1 MTEKKKKR
9 RIVWIVAIV
18 IVLAV
23 VFWLLRGR
31 GGASQTAFM
40 SSATV
45 TQGELVTTSSFD
57 GSVSASRQQT
67 LAAQTNAQVKEIFV
81 QEGETVSENARLLR
95 LSDGT
100 SVSGDISG
108 KVWELFVK
116 PGDYVTAGTSL
127 AAILDPASFELRI
140 QVDEYDIQSITVGQT
155 FEVYIPATE
164 ENVQA
169 TVFHIGKTAVQ
180 TGSTTYYEVALTAEL
195 SENVLPGMQIEA
207 TMTREK
213 IENAL
218 LLRMDAL
225 QYDTNGRVYAAK
237 EGADG
242 KLSSVELTLG
252 SNDGVY
258 VQVLSGLQE
267 GDTVWYT
274 DDQTVMPM
282 MMQRQRQ

>member
-40 SSATV
+40 FSATV
-45 TQGELVTTSSFD
+45 TQGELITTSSFD

-67 LAAQTNAQVKEIFV
+67 LAAQTNAQVKEVFV

-116 PGDYVTAGTSL
+116 PGDYVTAGASL

-140 QVDEYDIQSITVGQT
+140 QVDEYDIQSIAIGQT

-169 TVFHIGKTAVQ
+169 TVSHIGKTAVQ

-252 SNDGVY
+252 INDGVY

>member
-40 SSATV
+40 FSATV
-45 TQGELVTTSSFD
+45 TQGELITTSSFD

-67 LAAQTNAQVKEIFV
+67 LAAQTNAQVKEVFV

-100 SVSGDISG
+100 SVSSDISG

-116 PGDYVTAGTSL
+116 PGDYVTAGASL

-140 QVDEYDIQSITVGQT
+140 QVDEYDIQSIAIGQT

-169 TVFHIGKTAVQ
+169 TVSHIGKTAVQ

>member
-40 SSATV
+40 FSATV
-45 TQGELVTTSSFD
+45 TQGELITTSSFD

-67 LAAQTNAQVKEIFV
+67 LAAQTNAQVKEVFV

-100 SVSGDISG
+100 SVSSDISG

-116 PGDYVTAGTSL
+116 PGDYVTAGASL

-169 TVFHIGKTAVQ
+169 TVSHIGKTAVQ

-258 VQVLSGLQE
+258 VQVLSGLQK

>member
-1 MTEKKKKR
+1 MTEKKR

-40 SSATV
+40 FSATV
-45 TQGELVTTSSFD
+45 TQGELITTSSFD

-67 LAAQTNAQVKEIFV
+67 LAAQTNAQVKEVFV

-100 SVSGDISG
+100 SVSSDISG

-116 PGDYVTAGTSL
+116 PGDYVTAGASL

-140 QVDEYDIQSITVGQT
+140 QVDEYDIQSIAIGQT

-169 TVFHIGKTAVQ
+169 TVSHIGKTAVQ

-242 KLSSVELTLG
+242 KLFSVELTLG

>member
-40 SSATV
+40 FSATV
-45 TQGELVTTSSFD
+45 TQGELITTSSFD

-67 LAAQTNAQVKEIFV
+67 LAAQTNAQVKEVFV

-116 PGDYVTAGTSL
+116 PGDYVTAGASL

-140 QVDEYDIQSITVGQT
+140 QVDEYDIQSIAIGQT

-169 TVFHIGKTAVQ
+169 TVSHIGKTAVQ

-207 TMTREK
+207 TMTR
-213 IENAL
+213 
-218 LLRMDAL
+218 
-225 QYDTNGRVYAAK
+225 
-237 EGADG
+237 
-242 KLSSVELTLG
+242 
-252 SNDGVY
+252 
-258 VQVLSGLQE
+258 
-267 GDTVWYT
+267 
-274 DDQTVMPM
+274 
-282 MMQRQRQ
+282 

>member
-40 SSATV
+40 FSATV
-45 TQGELVTTSSFD
+45 TQGELITTSSFD

-67 LAAQTNAQVKEIFV
+67 LAAQTNAQVKEVFV

-116 PGDYVTAGTSL
+116 PGDYVTAGASL

-140 QVDEYDIQSITVGQT
+140 QVDEYDIQSIAIGQT

-169 TVFHIGKTAVQ
+169 TVSHIGKTAVQ

-207 TMTREK
+207 TMTCEK

-242 KLSSVELTLG
+242 KLFSVELTLG

>member
-40 SSATV
+40 FSATV
-45 TQGELVTTSSFD
+45 TQGELITTSSFD

-67 LAAQTNAQVKEIFV
+67 LAAQTNAQVKEVFV

-116 PGDYVTAGTSL
+116 PGDYVTAGASL

-140 QVDEYDIQSITVGQT
+140 QVDEYDIQSIAIGQT

-169 TVFHIGKTAVQ
+169 TVSHIGKTAVQ

-195 SENVLPGMQIEA
+195 SENALPGMQIEA

>member
-9 RIVWIVAIV
+9 RIVW
-18 IVLAV
+18 
-23 VFWLLRGR
+23 
-31 GGASQTAFM
+31 GASQTAFM
-40 SSATV
+40 FSATV
-45 TQGELVTTSSFD
+45 TQGELITTSSFD

-67 LAAQTNAQVKEIFV
+67 LAAQTNAQVKEVFV

-116 PGDYVTAGTSL
+116 PGDYVTAGASL

-140 QVDEYDIQSITVGQT
+140 QVDEYDIQSIAIGQT

-169 TVFHIGKTAVQ
+169 TVSHIGKTAVQ

>member
-40 SSATV
+40 FSATV
-45 TQGELVTTSSFD
+45 TQGELITTSSFD

-67 LAAQTNAQVKEIFV
+67 LAAQTNAQVKEVFV

-116 PGDYVTAGTSL
+116 PGDYVTAGASL

-140 QVDEYDIQSITVGQT
+140 QVDEYDIQSIAIGQT

-169 TVFHIGKTAVQ
+169 TVSHIGKTAVQ

-213 IENAL
+213 IENAR

-225 QYDTNGRVYAAK
+225 QYDPHGRVYAAK

-252 SNDGVY
+252 INDGVY

-274 DDQTVMPM
+274 DDQPVMPM

>member
-40 SSATV
+40 FSATV
-45 TQGELVTTSSFD
+45 TQGELITTSSFD

-67 LAAQTNAQVKEIFV
+67 LAAQTNAQVKEVFV

-116 PGDYVTAGTSL
+116 PGDYVTAGASL

-140 QVDEYDIQSITVGQT
+140 QVDEYDIQSIAVGQT

-169 TVFHIGKTAVQ
+169 TVSHIGKTAVQ

-242 KLSSVELTLG
+242 KLFSVELTLG

>member
-1 MTEKKKKR
+1 M
-9 RIVWIVAIV
+9 
-18 IVLAV
+18 
-23 VFWLLRGR
+23 
-31 GGASQTAFM
+31 
-40 SSATV
+40 
-45 TQGELVTTSSFD
+45 
-57 GSVSASRQQT
+57 
-67 LAAQTNAQVKEIFV
+67 
-81 QEGETVSENARLLR
+81 
-95 LSDGT
+95 
-100 SVSGDISG
+100 
-108 KVWELFVK
+108 
-116 PGDYVTAGTSL
+116 
-127 AAILDPASFELRI
+127 
-140 QVDEYDIQSITVGQT
+140 DEYDIQSITVGQT

-169 TVFHIGKTAVQ
+169 TVSHIGKTAVQ
-180 TGSTTYYEVALTAEL
+180 TGSTTYYEVVLTAEL

-242 KLSSVELTLG
+242 KLFSVELTLG

>member
-1 MTEKKKKR
+1 M
-9 RIVWIVAIV
+9 
-18 IVLAV
+18 
-23 VFWLLRGR
+23 
-31 GGASQTAFM
+31 
-40 SSATV
+40 
-45 TQGELVTTSSFD
+45 
-57 GSVSASRQQT
+57 
-67 LAAQTNAQVKEIFV
+67 KEVFV

-100 SVSGDISG
+100 SVSSDISG

-116 PGDYVTAGTSL
+116 PGDYVTAGASL

-140 QVDEYDIQSITVGQT
+140 QVDEYDIQSIAIGQT

-169 TVFHIGKTAVQ
+169 TVSHIGKTAVQ

-252 SNDGVY
+252 INDGVY

>member
-40 SSATV
+40 FSATV
-45 TQGELVTTSSFD
+45 TQGELITTSSFD

-67 LAAQTNAQVKEIFV
+67 LAAQTNAQVKEVFV

-116 PGDYVTAGTSL
+116 PGDYVTAGASL

-140 QVDEYDIQSITVGQT
+140 QVDEYDIQSIAIGQT

-169 TVFHIGKTAVQ
+169 TVSHIGKTAVQ

-242 KLSSVELTLG
+242 KLFSVELTLG

>member
-40 SSATV
+40 FSATV
-45 TQGELVTTSSFD
+45 TQGELITTSSFD

-67 LAAQTNAQVKEIFV
+67 LAAQTNAQVKEVFV

-116 PGDYVTAGTSL
+116 PGDYVTAGASL

-169 TVFHIGKTAVQ
+169 TVSHIGKTAVQ

>member
-40 SSATV
+40 FSATV
-45 TQGELVTTSSFD
+45 TQGELITTSSFD

-67 LAAQTNAQVKEIFV
+67 LAAQTNAQVKEVFV

-116 PGDYVTAGTSL
+116 PGDYVTAGASL

-140 QVDEYDIQSITVGQT
+140 QVDEYDIQSIAIGQT

-169 TVFHIGKTAVQ
+169 TVSHIGKTAAQ

-242 KLSSVELTLG
+242 KLFSVELTLG

>member
-1 MTEKKKKR
+1 
-9 RIVWIVAIV
+9 
-18 IVLAV
+18 
-23 VFWLLRGR
+23 
-31 GGASQTAFM
+31 
-40 SSATV
+40 
-45 TQGELVTTSSFD
+45 
-57 GSVSASRQQT
+57 
-67 LAAQTNAQVKEIFV
+67 
-81 QEGETVSENARLLR
+81 
-95 LSDGT
+95 
-100 SVSGDISG
+100 
-108 KVWELFVK
+108 
-116 PGDYVTAGTSL
+116 
-127 AAILDPASFELRI
+127 
-140 QVDEYDIQSITVGQT
+140 
-155 FEVYIPATE
+155 
-164 ENVQA
+164 
-169 TVFHIGKTAVQ
+169 
-180 TGSTTYYEVALTAEL
+180 
-195 SENVLPGMQIEA
+195 MQIEA

>member
-45 TQGELVTTSSFD
+45 TQGELITTSSFD

-67 LAAQTNAQVKEIFV
+67 LAAQTNAQVKEVFV

-116 PGDYVTAGTSL
+116 PGDYVTAGASL

-140 QVDEYDIQSITVGQT
+140 QVDEYDIQ
-155 FEVYIPATE
+155 
-164 ENVQA
+164 
-169 TVFHIGKTAVQ
+169 
-180 TGSTTYYEVALTAEL
+180 
-195 SENVLPGMQIEA
+195 
-207 TMTREK
+207 
-213 IENAL
+213 
-218 LLRMDAL
+218 
-225 QYDTNGRVYAAK
+225 
-237 EGADG
+237 
-242 KLSSVELTLG
+242 
-252 SNDGVY
+252 
-258 VQVLSGLQE
+258 
-267 GDTVWYT
+267 
-274 DDQTVMPM
+274 
-282 MMQRQRQ
+282 

>member
-9 RIVWIVAIV
+9 RIVWIIAIV

-31 GGASQTAFM
+31 GGSSQTAFM

-45 TQGELVTTSSFD
+45 TQGELITTSSFD

-67 LAAQTNAQVKEIFV
+67 LAAQTNAQVKEVFV

-116 PGDYVTAGTSL
+116 PGDYVTAGASL

-169 TVFHIGKTAVQ
+169 TVSHIGKTTVQ

-242 KLSSVELTLG
+242 KLFSVELTLG

>member
-1 MTEKKKKR
+1 M
-9 RIVWIVAIV
+9 

-45 TQGELVTTSSFD
+45 TQGELITTSSFD
-57 GSVSASRQQT
+57 GNVSASRQQT
-67 LAAQTNAQVKEIFV
+67 LAAQTNAQVKEVFV
-81 QEGETVSENARLLR
+81 LEGETVSENARLLR

-100 SVSGDISG
+100 SVSSDISG

-169 TVFHIGKTAVQ
+169 TVYHIGKTAVQ
-180 TGSTTYYEVALTAEL
+180 TGSTTYYEVVLTAEL

-242 KLSSVELTLG
+242 KLFSVELTLG

>member
-40 SSATV
+40 SYATV
-45 TQGELVTTSSFD
+45 TQGELITTSSFD

-67 LAAQTNAQVKEIFV
+67 LAAQTNAQVKEVFV

-116 PGDYVTAGTSL
+116 PGDYVTAGASL
-127 AAILDPASFELRI
+127 AAIPDPASFELRI
-140 QVDEYDIQSITVGQT
+140 QVDEYDIQSIAIGQT

-169 TVFHIGKTAVQ
+169 TVSHIGKTAAQ

-195 SENVLPGMQIEA
+195 SENALPGMQIEA

>member
-40 SSATV
+40 FSATV
-45 TQGELVTTSSFD
+45 TQGELITTSSFD

-67 LAAQTNAQVKEIFV
+67 LAAQTNAQVKEVFV

-116 PGDYVTAGTSL
+116 PGDYVTAGASL

-140 QVDEYDIQSITVGQT
+140 QVDEYDIQSIAIGQT

-169 TVFHIGKTAVQ
+169 TVSHIGKTAVQ

>member
-40 SSATV
+40 FSATV
-45 TQGELVTTSSFD
+45 TQGELITTSSFD

-67 LAAQTNAQVKEIFV
+67 LAAQTNAQVKEVFV

-116 PGDYVTAGTSL
+116 PGDYVTAGASL

-140 QVDEYDIQSITVGQT
+140 QVDEYDIQSIAIGQT

-169 TVFHIGKTAVQ
+169 TVSHIGKTAVQ

-213 IENAL
+213 IKNAL

>member
-40 SSATV
+40 FSATV
-45 TQGELVTTSSFD
+45 TQGELITTSSFD

-67 LAAQTNAQVKEIFV
+67 LAAQTNAQVKEVFV

-116 PGDYVTAGTSL
+116 PGDYVTAGASL

-140 QVDEYDIQSITVGQT
+140 QVDEYDIQSIAIGQT

-169 TVFHIGKTAVQ
+169 TVSHIGKTAVQ

-195 SENVLPGMQIEA
+195 SENVLPGMQIEV

>member
-1 MTEKKKKR
+1 MLYCYNVTLSEK
-9 RIVWIVAIV
+9 ILHALEYILLVA
-18 IVLAV
+18 A
-23 VFWLLRGR
+23 GR
-31 GGASQTAFM
+31 GLE
-40 SSATV
+40 V
-45 TQGELVTTSSFD
+45 RLRRELLHKLSLLGRKRIGD
-57 GSVSASRQQT
+57 GYVHHNQYVAMAVAVHVGQT
-67 LAAQTNAQVKEIFV
+67 LAAQTNAQVKEVFV

-116 PGDYVTAGTSL
+116 PGDYVTAGASL

-140 QVDEYDIQSITVGQT
+140 QVDEYDIQSIAVGQT

-169 TVFHIGKTAVQ
+169 TVSHIGKTAVQ

-242 KLSSVELTLG
+242 NLSSVATTAFTFRCFPAFRRAIPCG
-252 SNDGVY
+252 IRTTRPSC
-258 VQVLSGLQE
+258 
-267 GDTVWYT
+267 
-274 DDQTVMPM
+274 
-282 MMQRQRQ
+282 R